1 MSIKNS
7 LSVETTIQRTTAFAQ
22 DVLKGLSR
30 NPKKLSSRFFY
41 DARGDEL
48 FQQIM
53 RMPEYYLTDCEFEIL
68 ESSKESILE
77 TFHGEPFDI
86 VELGA
91 GDGYKTKVLL
101 RYLVEKKAAFQYL
114 PVDISQNI
122 LDELEADLKKDLP
135 KLDIESLQ
143 GDYFQVLKELSV
155 RHHVRKLVL
164 YLGSTIGNLG
174 PEREQD
180 FLRKVHDHM
189 NPGDLLLIGFDLKK
203 NPEVILAA
211 YNDPAGITSAFN
223 LNLLHRINRELDG
236 NFDVENGFKHWET
249 YNPVTGETRSYLVSQ
264 KEQEVHIGKLGRT
277 FSFLAWEAIDV
288 ELSQKY
294 HIGQIEE
301 LARATGFRVETHY
314 FDSRKYFV
322 DSLWERE

>member
-1 MSIKNS
+1 M
-7 LSVETTIQRTTAFAQ
+7 ETTTQKITAFAQ
-22 DVLKGLSR
+22 DVLKGLSST
-30 NPKKLSSRFFY
+30 PKKLSSRFFY

-101 RYLVEKKAAFQYL
+101 KYLVEKKAAFQYL

-122 LDELEADLKKDLP
+122 LDELETDLKKDLP
-135 KLDIESLQ
+135 GLDMESLQ
-143 GDYFQVLKELSV
+143 GDYFEVLKELSV

-174 PEREQD
+174 PEREQK

-223 LNLLHRINRELDG
+223 LNLLTRINRELDAD
-236 NFDVENGFKHWET
+236 FDVEKGFKHWET
-249 YNPVTGETRSYLVSQ
+249 YNPVTGATKSYLVSQ
-264 KEQEVHIGKLGRT
+264 KEQEVYVGALDKT

-288 ELSQKY
+288 ELSQKF
-294 HIGQIEE
+294 HIQQIEK
-301 LARATGFRVETHY
+301 LAEDTGFRVETHY

-322 DSLWERE
+322 DSLWERV